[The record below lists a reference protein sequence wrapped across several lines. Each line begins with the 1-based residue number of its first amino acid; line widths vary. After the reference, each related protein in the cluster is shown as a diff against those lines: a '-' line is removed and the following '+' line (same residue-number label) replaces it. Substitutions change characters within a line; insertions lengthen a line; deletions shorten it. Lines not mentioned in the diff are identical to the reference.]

1 MNTNIKF
8 IDFLSKIISCRTTT
22 WRKAKELSCHCI
34 GNRMLLPALRNFMQL
49 GYRLE
54 VIDNRGGQIYSLKSI
69 ILQTIAFYIMI
80 GELVLND

>member
-1 MNTNIKF
+1 
-8 IDFLSKIISCRTTT
+8 
-22 WRKAKELSCHCI
+22 
-34 GNRMLLPALRNFMQL
+34 MLLPALRNFIQL